1 MPNWV
6 RNKVK
11 FSNRGKEILDKVIVV
26 NGDKEELTAE
36 DVLFDF
42 NKILEMP
49 KTLNLVSGSEIAPA
63 IQYAL
68 KKMSKEDVASI
79 TEKLHNIPVSFDG
92 NYYNRIFHKVYTS
105 KELDKIDEDFREDL
119 AKSNS
124 KLYNSYDYQELGIEN
139 LEDLGNICINNIMQY
154 RADTWYDWCIENWGT
169 KWNACNTYV
178 ISDNDVEFDTAWS
191 CPVNIFIELSKQF
204 SDVEI
209 EVEYA
214 DEDIGYNCG
223 RFVFSNGNIEECI
236 DMDSNTDFALDV
248 WGYTEE
254 MKEEYYEEMED

>member
-26 NGDKEELTAE
+26 NGDKEELMAE

-49 KTLNLVSGSEIAPA
+49 KT
-63 IQYAL
+63 
-68 KKMSKEDVASI
+68 
-79 TEKLHNIPVSFDG
+79 F
-92 NYYNRIFHKVYTS
+92 
-105 KELDKIDEDFREDL
+105 
-119 AKSNS
+119 
-124 KLYNSYDYQELGIEN
+124 
-139 LEDLGNICINNIMQY
+139 
-154 RADTWYDWCIENWGT
+154 TWYDWCIENWGT

-178 ISDNDVEFDTAWS
+178 VSDNEVEFDTAWS
-191 CPVNIFIELSKQF
+191 CPINIFIELSKQF

-223 RFVFSNGNIEECI
+223 KLVFLNGNIEECI
-236 DMDSNTDFALDV
+236 DMDNNTDFALDV

-254 MKEEYYEEMED
+254 MKEEYYEEIGY